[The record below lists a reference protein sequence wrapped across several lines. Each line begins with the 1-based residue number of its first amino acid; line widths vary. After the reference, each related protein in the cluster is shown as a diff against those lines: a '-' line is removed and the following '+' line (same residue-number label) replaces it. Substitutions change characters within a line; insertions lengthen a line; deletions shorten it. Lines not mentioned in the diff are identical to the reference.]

1 MTVNVANTANNNTFD
16 YWRNRTNELAYYMS
30 VYAVTANSSNAAV
43 GNAAITGIF
52 SSNSLVS
59 NGNANV
65 VTYVSV
71 GNADSSVFQYSYV
84 NTSFIHVGNVTVNTT
99 TNSTSMRT
107 YNVYIGSNVV
117 VNTSV
122 LHIGDST
129 SNSILNK
136 TLLNLKANTTVN
148 SSVNATAL
156 RFSNGAAMAEM
167 TYDTLVFGNTVV
179 NSTIITTANTSNSGF
194 TANTTAITVG
204 ADIVVNTSTISVG
217 NSVANIISNST
228 FINVRNETSNVRVTT
243 NLITLANSTTTA
255 NLTSDFLLIGTSSIN
270 STAASIG
277 SGNVVANV
285 GGVFIFNGASLN
297 SNLVYIGTGAVN
309 NFINTTAIV
318 STNGSFTTTINST
331 SISSNGLLTVTGNT
345 EIGISGSGYANVKN
359 DLFVRGNLSVSG
371 NLTYTGV
378 SVGDVMP
385 SGNTYL
391 LGNNTNRWTLFA
403 MTANVS
409 GNVTVS
415 DSLFVNTQIRLGNA
429 STTSVITVVAPN
441 LSQRNQGNT
450 FLNANG
456 SWVALQTPPYSNNVV
471 ATSGTG
477 NQLIDSVALGTFA
490 YDYTIQVN
498 DSTGSF
504 ATKILVSTNTTNIT
518 STEYATINALP
529 YGVFTTA
536 VINATSGGLFFAPV
550 NSATSV
556 RFTRIQTA

>member
-16 YWRNRTNELAYYMS
+16 YWRNRTNEIAYYMS

-65 VTYVSV
+65 ASYVSV

-84 NTSFIHVGNVTVNTT
+84 NTSFIHVGNVTVNSTI
-99 TNSTSMRT
+99 NSTAT
-107 YNVYIGSNVV
+107 KAYNMYVGSNVV
-117 VNTSV
+117 VNTSM
-122 LHIGDST
+122 LHIGDSYT
-129 SNSILNK
+129 NSMLNK
-136 TLLNLKANTTVN
+136 TLLNIKA
-148 SSVNATAL
+148 
-156 RFSNGAAMAEM
+156 
-167 TYDTLVFGNTVV
+167 NTVV
-179 NSTIITTANTSNSGF
+179 NSTVNATSIRFTNSASFGDLSYDTLTFGNCVVNSTVITTANTVDSGF
-194 TANTTAITVG
+194 TANTTGFTVG
-204 ADIVVNTSTISVG
+204 ANVYVNTSTISVG
-217 NSVANIISNST
+217 NSFANITSNST
-228 FINVRNETSNVRVTT
+228 YIDVKNDSSNVKITT
-243 NLITLANSTTTA
+243 NLITLSNTSTSA
-255 NLTSDFLLIGTSSIN
+255 NLTSDFLVIGSSIIN

-277 SGNVVANV
+277 SGNVVANI
-285 GGVFIFNGASLN
+285 GGVFILNGASLN
-297 SNLVYIGTGAVN
+297 SNLVYVGTGAVN

-331 SISSNGLLTVTGNT
+331 SISSNGLLIVTGNS
-345 EIGISGSGYANVKN
+345 EIGVSGSGYANVKN

-378 SVGDVMP
+378 SVGDVLP
-385 SGNTYL
+385 SGNTYS

-409 GNVTVS
+409 GNATVS
-415 DSLFVNTQIRLGNA
+415 DTLFVNTQIRLGNLT
-429 STTSVITVVAPN
+429 TTSQITIIPPTIT
-441 LSQRNQGNT
+441 QRNQGNT

-471 ATSGTG
+471 TTSGTST
-477 NQLIDSVALGTFA
+477 QLIDTVSLGTYA
-490 YDYTIQVN
+490 YDYVIQIN
-498 DSTGSF
+498 DSTGSS
-504 ATKILVSTNTTNIT
+504 ATKILASTNSTNIT

-536 VINATSGGLFFAPV
+536 VINSTAAGLYFAPV
-550 NSATSV
+550 NNPTSV
-556 RFTRIQTA
+556 RFTRVQTS